1 MTGASGPGAWPGLDP
16 LEAQMVVVGDLS
28 EVPEGVTGL
37 PFLAQLASRGPGAEP
52 VARTAAMLVEMPV
65 ELGPHGWKLSDHPGM
80 DDDRARAFLRADVD
94 ALAVAAYEY
103 VGPLTVQLVGPWTLA
118 ATLYLARGDRLLSD
132 RGAVRALT
140 ESLAAGLAEHVRD
153 VRAQVP
159 GAELTVQ
166 VHEPLLGQ
174 VAAGVLPTFSG
185 MSRLSAVDGPDLVG
199 GLRPVLDGARAD
211 GVTSVVHVGQA
222 WVGIAPVVLAGA
234 DGFGM
239 DLGPVDSGWNATGW
253 EIVARA
259 VERGTTFWAGLP
271 PAKVSQCAGSDVRGL
286 ADVVSVPWR
295 RMGLPAA
302 GLADVVLT
310 AAGADSR
317 GVASGSPQDA
327 RGALATVVRAAAI
340 LAERAAD

>member
-1 MTGASGPGAWPGLDP
+1 
-16 LEAQMVVVGDLS
+16 MVVLGDLS
-28 EVPEGVTGL
+28 EAPEGVTGL
-37 PFLAQLASRGPGAEP
+37 PFLAQLAARGPGAEP
-52 VARTAAMLVEMPV
+52 VARTAALLLEMPV
-65 ELGPHGWKLSDHPGM
+65 ELGPHGWKLADHPGM
-80 DDDRARAFLRADVD
+80 DGERARSFLRENLG
-94 ALAVAAYEY
+94 ALAIAAYEY
-103 VGPLTVQLVGPWTLA
+103 AGPLTVQVVGPWTLA
-118 ATLYLARGDRLLSD
+118 ATLYLARGDRVLSD
-132 RGAVRALT
+132 RGAVRALA
-140 ESLAAGLAEHVRD
+140 ESLAGGLAEHVRE

-185 MSRLSAVDGPDLVG
+185 MSRLRPVDGPDLVG
-199 GLRPVLDGARAD
+199 GLRPVLDTARED

-239 DLGPVDSGWNATGW
+239 DLGPVESWNATGW
-253 EIVARA
+253 ELVARA
-259 VERGTTFWAGLP
+259 VERGATFWAGLP
-271 PAKVSQCAGSDVRGL
+271 PAKVSQCAGTDVRGL

-295 RMGLPAA
+295 RMGLEAS

-310 AAGADSR
+310 GAGVDSR
-317 GVASGSPQDA
+317 GVASGSPDSA
-327 RGALATVVRAAAI
+327 RGALGTIVRAAAI